1 MIVFIRIL
9 MITKEEKV
17 MYAKIINNENKIYYS
32 PVLLLK
38 YSGLSSWAVI
48 FDESFSKLIKI
59 SYWNNK
65 KLWKFLNPN
74 ILLINYDSKDYPI
87 FNEKL
92 KAIWNKKRD
101 LFRCKLGKFSEEQI
115 EYAKQFIKK
124 EEINQYINISSIC
137 DLKALQDAAGGFH
150 DGYLL
155 EINKSEEYEEFL
167 FDTTWGNY
175 ISIRTSGKLDNHMFL
190 YETISDSKVKIV
202 DDNKKIEFINM
213 FNFENEE
220 KDMYLSAEKMSFEPF
235 FERKTEIKD
244 LKKFEFI
251 ESKLL
256 VNGKIEIPLAN
267 ERIIFSDDEDYIQ
280 LFFKAKDTIYKL
292 VIVDRTNV
300 IDELI
305 SAFKQKGFEVSE
317 IDIYVASKE
326 EYISNN

>member
-1 MIVFIRIL
+1 
-9 MITKEEKV
+9 

-38 YSGLSSWAVI
+38 HSGFSSWAVI
-48 FDESFSKLIKI
+48 FDESFSRLIKI
-59 SYWNNK
+59 SLPYWNN
-65 KLWKFLNPN
+65 LWN
-74 ILLINYDSKDYPI
+74 ILLINYDSKNYPI

-92 KAIWNKKRD
+92 KSIWNKKLD
-101 LFRCKLGKFSEEQI
+101 LIRCKLGKFSEEQI

-124 EEINQYINISSIC
+124 EEINQYIDISSIC
-137 DLKALQDAAGGFH
+137 DLKALEDAAGGFH

-190 YETISDSKVKIV
+190 YDEINHSKLQIV
-202 DDNKKIEFINM
+202 DDNIKIEFIM
-213 FNFENEE
+213 FNFKTEE
-220 KDMYLSAEKMSFEPF
+220 KDMYLSAEKMSFELI
-235 FERKTEIKD
+235 FERKTEIKE

-256 VNGKIEIPLAN
+256 ANGKIEIPLAN

-280 LFFKAKDTIYKL
+280 LFFKTKDIVYKL

-305 SAFKQKGFEVSE
+305 SALKQKGFEISE
-317 IDIYVASKE
+317 IDIYAKE
-326 EYISNN
+326 EYISKN

>member
-1 MIVFIRIL
+1 

-38 YSGLSSWAVI
+38 YSVWSSWTVI
-48 FDESFSKLIKI
+48 FDESFSRLIKI
-59 SYWNNK
+59 SLSYWNN
-65 KLWKFLNPN
+65 LWN

-92 KAIWNKKRD
+92 KSIWNKKRD
-101 LFRCKLGKFSEEQI
+101 FLRCKLGKFSEEQI

-124 EEINQYINISSIC
+124 EEIKQYIDVNSID
-137 DLKALQDAAGGFH
+137 DLKALQDAAVGFH

-167 FDTTWGNY
+167 FDTMWGNY

-190 YETISDSKVKIV
+190 YETISDSELKIV

-213 FNFENEE
+213 FDFENEE
-220 KDMYLSAEKMSFEPF
+220 KDMYLSAEKMSFELI
-235 FERKTEIKD
+235 FERKTEIKE

-256 VNGKIEIPLAN
+256 ANGKIEIPLAN
-267 ERIIFSDDEDYIQ
+267 ERIIFSDVKDYIQ
-280 LFFKAKDTIYKL
+280 LFFKTKDIIYKL

-305 SAFKQKGFEVSE
+305 SAFKQKGFEISE
-317 IDIYVASKE
+317 IDIYARE
-326 EYISNN
+326 EYISKN

>member
-1 MIVFIRIL
+1 
-9 MITKEEKV
+9 
-17 MYAKIINNENKIYYS
+17 
-32 PVLLLK
+32 
-38 YSGLSSWAVI
+38 
-48 FDESFSKLIKI
+48 
-59 SYWNNK
+59 
-65 KLWKFLNPN
+65 
-74 ILLINYDSKDYPI
+74 
-87 FNEKL
+87 
-92 KAIWNKKRD
+92 
-101 LFRCKLGKFSEEQI
+101 
-115 EYAKQFIKK
+115 
-124 EEINQYINISSIC
+124 
-137 DLKALQDAAGGFH
+137 
-150 DGYLL
+150 
-155 EINKSEEYEEFL
+155 
-167 FDTTWGNY
+167 
-175 ISIRTSGKLDNHMFL
+175 
-190 YETISDSKVKIV
+190 
-202 DDNKKIEFINM
+202 M

-267 ERIIFSDDEDYIQ
+267 EPIIFSDDEDYIQ
-280 LFFKAKDTIYKL
+280 LFFKTKDTIYKL

>member
-1 MIVFIRIL
+1 
-9 MITKEEKV
+9 

-38 YSGLSSWAVI
+38 YSGKSSWTVI
-48 FDESFSKLIKI
+48 FDESFSRLIKI
-59 SYWNNK
+59 SYWNK
-65 KLWKFLNPN
+65 KILSPN
-74 ILLINYDSKDYPI
+74 ILLINYVSKDYPI

-92 KAIWNKKRD
+92 KSIWNKKRD
-101 LFRCKLGKFSEEQI
+101 FLRCKLGKFSEEQI

-124 EEINQYINISSIC
+124 EEIKQYVDVNSID
-137 DLKALQDAAGGFH
+137 DLKALQDVAGGFH

-167 FDTTWGNY
+167 FDTTWGKY
-175 ISIRTSGKLDNHMFL
+175 ISIRTSGKFDNHMFL

-202 DDNKKIEFINM
+202 DDNKKIEFNNM
-213 FNFENEE
+213 FSFENEE

-235 FERKTEIKD
+235 FERETKIKE
-244 LKKFEFI
+244 LKKYEFI

-256 VNGKIEIPLAN
+256 ANGKIEIPLAN
-267 ERIIFSDDEDYIQ
+267 ARIIFSDHKNYIQ
-280 LFFKAKDTIYKL
+280 LFFKTKDIIYKL

-305 SAFKQKGFEVSE
+305 SALKQKGFEISE
-317 IDIYVASKE
+317 IDIYAGDK
-326 EYISNN
+326 YISKTNG

>member
-1 MIVFIRIL
+1 
-9 MITKEEKV
+9 

-38 YSGLSSWAVI
+38 YSGRSSWAVI
-48 FDESFSKLIKI
+48 FDEFFSRLIKI
-59 SYWNNK
+59 SYWNKNI
-65 KLWKFLNPN
+65 LSPN

-92 KAIWNKKRD
+92 KSIWNKKRD
-101 LFRCKLGKFSEEQI
+101 LLRCKLGNFSEEQI

-124 EEINQYINISSIC
+124 EEIKQYVDVNSID

-155 EINKSEEYEEFL
+155 EINKNEEYEEFL

-202 DDNKKIEFINM
+202 DDNKKIEFNNM
-213 FNFENEE
+213 FSFENEE

-235 FERKTEIKD
+235 FERETKIKE
-244 LKKFEFI
+244 LKKYEFI

-256 VNGKIEIPLAN
+256 ANGKIEIPLAN
-267 ERIIFSDDEDYIQ
+267 ERIIFSDHKNYIQ
-280 LFFKAKDTIYKL
+280 LFFKTKDIIYKL

-305 SAFKQKGFEVSE
+305 SALKQKGFEISE
-317 IDIYVASKE
+317 IDIYAGD
-326 EYISNN
+326 EYISKTNG